1 MSGTHGV
8 DLLLEV
14 SSHFRLVNENKFDD
28 HHHEI
33 ISLADKLPEKSSDQS
48 EVSIY

>member
-14 SSHFRLVNENKFDD
+14 SSHFRLVNEKKFDD
-28 HHHEI
+28 QHIEI
-33 ISLADKLPEKSSDQS
+33 ISLAD
-48 EVSIY
+48 